1 MARSRPQAVATDRL
15 DAMLTRLKLP
25 GVRDQLDTS
34 FLSSQVEKPVKSGII
49 RLFPYKGLVQ
59 ICPLI

>member
-25 GVRDQLDTS
+25 GVRAQLDTS
-34 FLSSQVEKPVKSGII
+34 FLSSQVETCQVRNNSPIS
-49 RLFPYKGLVQ
+49 L
-59 ICPLI
+59 